1 MKLATKTILSA
12 LGVIILI
19 FLGSCTEKKTD
30 DPIETYKFWSGES
43 PPENIEILNGKY
55 WQSAHW
61 SKEYIM
67 YLELKAPAQ
76 WRSQF
81 IRQNNLVETKTI
93 PILPSDAPA
102 WFSPRKNLRI
112 LAHTENGQGSSYY
125 EDTVT
130 GEMFIY
136 EIQL

>member
-12 LGVIILI
+12 FAVIIVI

-30 DPIETYKFWSGES
+30 DPIETYKLWSGEP
-43 PPENIEILNGKY
+43 PPENIKILNGKY
-55 WQSAHW
+55 WQSDHW

-67 YLELKAPAQ
+67 YLELKASAQ

-81 IRQNNLVETKTI
+81 TQQNNLVETKTS

-102 WFSPRKNLRI
+102 WFTPRRNLRI
-112 LAHTENGQGSSYY
+112 LAPKGNGQGSAYY

-130 GEMFIY
+130 GVMFIY
-136 EIQL
+136 ETQL